1 MISYE
6 RILSMKKHILRTIAL
21 TMALLLTLFCAV
33 SCANKGKTLMTLK
46 KDGISVEISV
56 NLYELMLS
64 RMKGNLCYYG
74 YTANGVKASESAF
87 WSFQDKFDGETFET
101 IDEYYSGMILDNCKT
116 YLAALYLF
124 EKEGLS
130 LSAKAEKEIE
140 ERLSEILKTD
150 GEGSKTKLNA
160 VLSAYGVNYNLLKE
174 AYILQA
180 KVDAV
185 QEHLY
190 GKNAENVG
198 PTVKDEFMRENY
210 VHFRQIFLPSY
221 NYVYETDKNGDVI
234 YYYTEGEKKDR
245 VCYDENGVIGY
256 NEDGSKITD
265 AKGDV
270 IRFVDDGA
278 FTKIAYNKVHGK
290 PAYVMKS
297 NSSEYQTTSMTE
309 EELKALANRAEGLF
323 ESLKN
328 STNAEF
334 EAAIAKEDTN
344 AAIGTDYDD
353 GYYLQKNLDYLS
365 TGESNKY
372 LSDIIEALDGLEDGG
387 VAIVESIY
395 GYHIVKKYPHTE
407 KAYEKEEN
415 TTWFEN
421 FATDLVEKLFLE
433 ECDKLF
439 ADIQIK
445 ENVLAAAPTMKQ
457 VGINYYY

>member
-1 MISYE
+1 
-6 RILSMKKHILRTIAL
+6 MKKHILRIFAL
-21 TMALLLTLFCAV
+21 TLALLLTLLCAV
-33 SCANKGKTLMTLK
+33 SCGGKGKTLMTLK
-46 KDGISVEISV
+46 KDGVTVTLSV

-101 IDEYYSGMILDNCKT
+101 IDDYYCGVILENCQT

-124 EKEGLS
+124 EKAGLT

-140 ERLSEILKTD
+140 DRLSEILRTD

-160 VLSAYGVNYNLLKE
+160 VLAAYGVNYDLLKE
-174 AYILQA
+174 AYTLQA

-190 GKNAENVG
+190 GKDAAGVG

-210 VHFRQIFLPSY
+210 LHFRQIFLPAY
-221 NYVYETDKNGDVI
+221 NYVYETDENKDVI

-245 VCYDENGVIGY
+245 VYYDVHNGVVGY

-265 AKGDV
+265 ENGDV
-270 IRFVDDGA
+270 VYFAKDSDYK
-278 FTKIAYNKVHGK
+278 KIAYDSINGK
-290 PAYVMKS
+290 PAYVM
-297 NSSEYQTTSMTE
+297 NEEGSEYKTEKMTE
-309 EELKALANRAEGLF
+309 DELKALSNRAEGLF
-323 ESLKN
+323 ETLKD
-328 STNAEF
+328 STDAEF
-334 EAAIAKEDTN
+334 EAAISKEDTN
-344 AAIGTDYDD
+344 AALGTDYDD
-353 GYYLQKNLDYLS
+353 GYYLQKNLDYLAS
-365 TGESNKY
+365 GEGNKY

-415 TTWFEN
+415 ATWFEN

-433 ECDKLF
+433 ECEKLF
-439 ADIQIK
+439 ADIKINEDILAQAPKMK
-445 ENVLAAAPTMKQ
+445 E